1 MNTAPTLSI
10 LVPAYNA
17 ERHIEACL
25 RSILGQM
32 DARHALVVLDDGSRD
47 GTGAVVERLRAAHP
61 EAAFTLLRQENAGI
75 ARTRNRLL
83 DAATGEYVLFVDA
96 DDLLLPGALAALDE
110 IIARERPDAIACD
123 FNDWHP
129 HDMRRTRRVSLG
141 YPAGARISDRE
152 AILRTFFAD
161 RHSYVWANVLR
172 REIYARQPAP
182 LFPPGRDFEDVTV
195 LAQLLADCTSLVRLA
210 QPTIDY
216 RQHPGTLKRGLSR
229 KWCLDF
235 AQAVLHIR
243 EHFAQLPFSDALR
256 LHIDAAAIHFYIVI
270 LKRTYEL
277 PLREGRDARAE
288 LEVLLR
294 KSLFHEL
301 GTVLAAMEA
310 GTLESADRRADRKAA
325 AQMRKLLAGNLAFVL
340 GKLVARR
347 LKVWQRAAAA

>member
-1 MNTAPTLSI
+1 MNAIPLLSI

-17 ERHIEACL
+17 ERHIAHCL
-25 RSILGQM
+25 RSILEQM
-32 DARHALVVLDDGSRD
+32 QAWHALIVLDDGSRD
-47 GTGAVVERLRAAHP
+47 GTLAAVERVRADYP
-61 EAAFTLLRQENAGI
+61 DAAVTLLRQENAGI

-83 DAATGEYVLFVDA
+83 DAATGEYILFVDA
-96 DDLLLPGALAALDE
+96 DDLLLPGALAALGE
-110 IIARERPDAIACD
+110 IIARHRPDAIACD

-129 HDMRRTRRVSLG
+129 YDMRRTRRIALG
-141 YPAGARISDRE
+141 YPAGAPIADRE

-195 LAQLLADCTSLVRLA
+195 LAQLLADCNSLVRLA

-243 EHFAQLPFSDALR
+243 EHFTRLPVSDTLR
-256 LHIDAAAIHFYIVI
+256 LHIDAAAVHFYIVI

-277 PLREGRDARAE
+277 PLREGRDTRAE
-288 LEVLLR
+288 LQVLLQS
-294 KSLFHEL
+294 SLFHEL

-310 GTLESADRRADRKAA
+310 GSLESQDRRADRKAA
-325 AQMRKLLAGNLAFVL
+325 AQMRKLLDGNLAFVV

-347 LKVWQRAAAA
+347 LKAWQRAVAA